1 MKKILNSD
9 VEKFIKIS
17 LIVLTFI
24 SIMITILNFTY
35 LTYID
40 QNIDNISNFLI
51 NYINGPLLW
60 IDNILLFVFAIIYI
74 VCALKSKKETS
85 LKISFSIIAILTS
98 MIPLSLIINAL
109 ANIFGI
115 FN

>member
-17 LIVLTFI
+17 LIILTFI

-40 QNIDNISNFLI
+40 QNIEKINNFLI

-60 IDNILLFVFAIIYI
+60 IDNILLFVFAFIYI
-74 VCALKSKKETS
+74 ICALESKKEIF
-85 LKISFSIIAILTS
+85 LKISFSIIAVLTS
-98 MIPLSLIINAL
+98 MIPLSFIINAL
-109 ANIFGI
+109 ASIFGI